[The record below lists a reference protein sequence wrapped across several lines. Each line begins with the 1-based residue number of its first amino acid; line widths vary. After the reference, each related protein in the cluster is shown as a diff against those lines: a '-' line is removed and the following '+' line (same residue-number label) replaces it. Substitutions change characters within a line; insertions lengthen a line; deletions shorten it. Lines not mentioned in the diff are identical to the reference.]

1 MIVDDGWIE
10 VAVHT
15 APDVGTSIDKFPPNL
30 EDP

>member
-1 MIVDDGWIE
+1 MMDGLRSIE

-15 APDVGTSIDKFPPNL
+15 APDVGTSIEKFPPNL